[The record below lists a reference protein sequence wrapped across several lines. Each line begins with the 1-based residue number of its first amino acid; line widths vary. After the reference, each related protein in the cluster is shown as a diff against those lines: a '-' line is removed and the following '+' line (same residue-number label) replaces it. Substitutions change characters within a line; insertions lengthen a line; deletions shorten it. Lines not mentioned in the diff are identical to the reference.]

1 MKRYRWNQAGLAG
14 NAFLSGHED
23 RIALVLP
30 GLPYVPGEQPYFKD
44 LQDAGYAVVQPQYHG
59 TYDSSREFSPHTAVA
74 SVRTA
79 IEAVRHGLVDARS
92 MKKIVTGAIS
102 LFVGHSFGSWV
113 LYNSVDELPPG
124 SAAVLLAPFL
134 AMGRFRDQAG
144 VLADMSGQVEYI
156 TRALP
161 YSFRISDTG
170 AWHDF
175 FGDGD
180 FPFATSDRHDRVPT
194 ILAVGAQ
201 DGALDPQQ
209 LRVAANRFATTSGT
223 RIIETRVVP
232 DAGHGAGSLFRGA
245 GILGL
250 VRALDL

>member
-23 RIALVLP
+23 RVAVVLP

-74 SVRTA
+74 TVHTA

-92 MKKIVTGAIS
+92 MRRIVTGEIS

-113 LYNSVDELPPG
+113 LYNSIDELPAG

-161 YSFRISDTG
+161 YSFRISDSRE
-170 AWHDF
+170 WHDF

-180 FPFATSDRHDRVPT
+180 FPFATSDRQDKIPT
-194 ILAVGAQ
+194 ILAVGDQ
-201 DGALDPQQ
+201 DETLDPHR
-209 LRVAANRFATTSGT
+209 LHAAANRFATTSGT
-223 RIIETRVVP
+223 RIVETSVVP

-250 VRALDL
+250 LGALDL